1 MSDYNNHYPPI
12 SLYVILITMAKFLDG
27 AQVHATLTEII
38 KEAESELFIIAPYLK
53 IPQQTQNYLKN
64 ADKKNIQFK
73 IISRSDAEIQPD
85 NLKFLSEL
93 VHADVKLCENL
104 HAKCFL
110 NEKTGL
116 ITSMNLH
123 EHSQTHNWEMGIRFS
138 NDEDRVLFADVQ
150 KEVKM
155 IDEASKQNPNIKQI
169 STQSVARQNYSHQT
183 PQKTV
188 YKPKEAPNKG
198 LFTKVIDSVLG
209 EEAYCIR
216 CGHSMGKY
224 NLEKPLCDGCY
235 SKWAQFKKKDYPE
248 NVCHACG
255 QQKSN
260 ISYNKPTCRDC
271 YNRLYKKS

>member
-1 MSDYNNHYPPI
+1 
-12 SLYVILITMAKFLDG
+12 MAKFLDG
-27 AQVHATLTEII
+27 SGVQSALTEII
-38 KEAESELFIIAPYLK
+38 KNAESELYIIAPYLK
-53 IPQQTQNYLKN
+53 ISQQTQNYLKN
-64 ADKKNIQFK
+64 TDKQNIRLK

-93 VHADVKLCENL
+93 VHAEVKLCDNL

-110 NEKTGL
+110 NEKEGL

-138 NDEDRVLFADVQ
+138 KVEDSTIYADTL
-150 KEVKM
+150 KEIKL
-155 IDEASKQNPNIKQI
+155 IDGASKPNFGIKRKSI
-169 STQSVARQNYSHQT
+169 QSESRQGQSQYT

-198 LFTKVIDSVLG
+198 LFTKMVDSVLG

-216 CGHSMGKY
+216 CGHSMEKY
-224 NLEKPLCDGCY
+224 NLEKPLCNNCY
-235 SKWAQFKKKDYPE
+235 PIWAKHKNIDYHE
-248 NVCHACG
+248 KHCHACG
-255 QQKSN
+255 ELKPN

>member
-1 MSDYNNHYPPI
+1 
-12 SLYVILITMAKFLDG
+12 MAKFLDG
-27 AQVHATLTEII
+27 SGVQSALTEII
-38 KEAESELFIIAPYLK
+38 KNAESELYIIAPYLK
-53 IPQQTQNYLKN
+53 ISQQTQNYLKN
-64 ADKKNIQFK
+64 TDKQNIQFK

-93 VHADVKLCENL
+93 VHAEVKLCDNL

-110 NEKTGL
+110 NEKEGL

-138 NDEDRVLFADVQ
+138 KSEDSTIYSDTL
-150 KEVKM
+150 KEIKL
-155 IDEASKQNPNIKQI
+155 IDGASKPNFGIKRKSIPSESRQG
-169 STQSVARQNYSHQT
+169 QSQYT
-183 PQKTV
+183 PQKTI

-198 LFTKVIDSVLG
+198 LFTKMVDSVLG

-224 NLEKPLCDGCY
+224 NLEKPLCNNCY
-235 SKWAQFKKKDYPE
+235 PIWAKHKNIDYPE
-248 NVCHACG
+248 KHCHACG
-255 QQKSN
+255 ELKPN

>member
-1 MSDYNNHYPPI
+1 MS
-12 SLYVILITMAKFLDG
+12 A
-27 AQVHATLTEII
+27 LTDII
-38 KEAESELFIIAPYLK
+38 KNAESELYIIAPYLK
-53 IPQQTQNYLKN
+53 ISQQTQNYLKN
-64 ADKKNIQFK
+64 TDKQNIRFK

-93 VHADVKLCENL
+93 VHAEIKLCDNL

-110 NEKTGL
+110 NEKEGL

-138 NDEDRVLFADVQ
+138 KIEDSTIYIDTL
-150 KEVKM
+150 KEIKL
-155 IDEASKQNPNIKQI
+155 IDGASKPNLGIKRKSI
-169 STQSVARQNYSHQT
+169 QSESRQGQSQYT

-198 LFTKVIDSVLG
+198 LFTKMVDSVLG
-209 EEAYCIR
+209 EEAYCVR
-216 CGHSMGKY
+216 CGHSMEIY
-224 NLEKPLCDGCY
+224 NLEKPLCNNCY
-235 SKWAQFKKKDYPE
+235 PIWAKHKNIDYSE
-248 NVCHACG
+248 KHCHACG
-255 QQKSN
+255 ELKPN